1 MLEHTAALKHDE
13 VTFSF
18 CRNQC
23 SCVRSQIA
31 RSGDSTQLK
40 FSTFR
45 CLPYLST
52 WAERCPSRAR
62 RPSPTLILN
71 LC

>member
-1 MLEHTAALKHDE
+1 MLEHTAALKPIQ

-45 CLPYLST
+45 CLPYFSELLST
-52 WAERCPSRAR
+52 GTEFKFS
-62 RPSPTLILN
+62 TT
-71 LC
+71 